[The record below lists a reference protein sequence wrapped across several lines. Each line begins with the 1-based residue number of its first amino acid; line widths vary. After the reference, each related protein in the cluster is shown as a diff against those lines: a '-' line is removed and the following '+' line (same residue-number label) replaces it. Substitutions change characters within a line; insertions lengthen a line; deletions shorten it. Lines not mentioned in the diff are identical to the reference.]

1 MSRYSRSTPNLHESL
16 GSMNPVLHRWNSL
29 EPDAAAAMILPCCGS
44 QAWATQLAARRPIAN
59 EGALLE
65 ESSAVWLGLPVK
77 AWQEAF
83 DSHPRIGEQKA
94 QKDATEESL
103 RASAKEQAA
112 ALSAD
117 DAAKLALK
125 EGNRRYEAR
134 FGRIFIIC
142 ASGRSASE
150 ILEALTLRM
159 ENDDATELREAA
171 EQQRQITALRLKRWL
186 EAE

>member
-1 MSRYSRSTPNLHESL
+1 
-16 GSMNPVLHRWNSL
+16 MNDTLEQWNSL
-29 EPDAAAAMILPCCGS
+29 NLDAAAATILPCCGS
-44 QAWATQLAARRPIAN
+44 RAWATELAVRRPIAD
-59 EGALLE
+59 GAALLA
-65 ESSAVWLGLPVK
+65 ESAAVWQALPVE

-94 QKDATEESL
+94 QKDATAASL
-103 RASAKEQAA
+103 AASAKEQSV

-125 EGNRRYEAR
+125 EANHHYEQR

-150 ILEALTLRM
+150 ILAALETRM
-159 ENDDATELREAA
+159 NNDDATELRESA

-186 EAE
+186 GDN

>member
-1 MSRYSRSTPNLHESL
+1 
-16 GSMNPVLHRWNSL
+16 MNPVLDLWNSL
-29 EPDAAAAMILPCCGS
+29 NQDSAAATVLPCCGS
-44 QAWATQLAARRPIAN
+44 RAWASELAARRPIAD
-59 EGALLE
+59 EVTLLA
-65 ESSAVWLGLPVK
+65 ESSAVWLSLPRE

-94 QKDATEESL
+94 QKNATAESL
-103 RASAKEQAA
+103 KASAKEQSV

-117 DAAKLALK
+117 DAAKHALK
-125 EGNRRYEAR
+125 EANRRYEER

-150 ILEALTLRM
+150 ILAALEARM
-159 ENDDATELREAA
+159 SNDDATEMYEAA

>member
-1 MSRYSRSTPNLHESL
+1 
-16 GSMNPVLHRWNSL
+16 MNPVLDLWNSL
-29 EPDAAAAMILPCCGS
+29 DQDSAAATVLPCCGS
-44 QAWATQLAARRPIAN
+44 RAWASALAARRPIAD
-59 EGALLE
+59 EVTLLA
-65 ESSAVWLGLPVK
+65 ESSAVWLALPQE

-94 QKDATEESL
+94 QKGATAESL
-103 RASAKEQAA
+103 QASAKEQSV

-125 EGNRRYEAR
+125 EANRRYEEK

-150 ILEALTLRM
+150 ILAALEARM
-159 ENDDATELREAA
+159 SNDDATEIIEAA

>member
-1 MSRYSRSTPNLHESL
+1 
-16 GSMNPVLHRWNSL
+16 MNDTLAQWNSL
-29 EPDAAAAMILPCCGS
+29 DQNAAAAVVLPCCGS
-44 QAWATQLAARRPIAN
+44 RAWASEIAARRPITGEA
-59 EGALLE
+59 ALLA
-65 ESSAVWLGLPVK
+65 ESAAVWKALPVE

-94 QKDATEESL
+94 KKDATVESL
-103 RASAKEQAA
+103 ASSAKEQSV

-117 DAAKLALK
+117 DAARLALK
-125 EGNRRYEAR
+125 EANRRYEQK

-150 ILEALTLRM
+150 ILAALEARM
-159 ENDDATELREAA
+159 NNDDVTELREAA

-186 EAE
+186 GEN

>member
-1 MSRYSRSTPNLHESL
+1 
-16 GSMNPVLHRWNSL
+16 MNETLAQWNSL
-29 EPDAAAAMILPCCGS
+29 DRDAAAAMVLPCCGS
-44 QAWATQLAARRPIAN
+44 WAWAANLAARRPIDDEAT
-59 EGALLE
+59 LLA
-65 ESSAVWLGLPVK
+65 ESTAVWRSLPEQ

-94 QKDATEESL
+94 QKDATAASL
-103 RASAKEQAA
+103 AASAKEQSV

-125 EGNRRYEAR
+125 EANHRYEQR

-150 ILEALTLRM
+150 ILAALETRM
-159 ENDDATELREAA
+159 NNDDATELREAA

-186 EAE
+186 GEN